1 MKRKKKK
8 DVRQEYIFGVNP
20 IHEAIRAGRRKISG
34 IIAKKGATGK
44 PIQSLISHAKRCN
57 IPVDL
62 ATIDKIARLAN
73 AEGHQGIVALV
84 TMPHLTDFDK
94 LVERAVSKPKSGR
107 PTLCLLDG
115 VMDPRNLGAIIRSAH
130 AFGLDGVI
138 YPEKRAASYTPVAA
152 KASAGAGEHMS
163 LCPVN
168 NIAECI
174 RKLTEDGFHCVALD
188 SDGKENLNLAE
199 VSALALVLGSEGK
212 GIRPLVIKR
221 CDKMM
226 KIPITG
232 PVGSLNVS
240 SAAAVAFYLAA
251 SR

>member
-1 MKRKKKK
+1 MKHKKKK
-8 DVRQEYIFGVNP
+8 DVRWEYIFGVNP
-20 IHEAIRAGRRKISG
+20 IQEAINAGRRKISG
-34 IIAKKGATGK
+34 IIVKKGATGK
-44 PIQSLISHAKRCN
+44 PVLSLISHAKRCN
-57 IPVDL
+57 IPVDFSS
-62 ATIDKIARLAN
+62 IDKIARLAD

-84 TMPHLTDFDK
+84 TMPRLTDFDK
-94 LVERAVSKPKSGR
+94 LVERAISKPKSGR

-115 VMDPRNLGAIIRSAH
+115 VMDPRNLGAIIRSAN

-138 YPEKRAASYTPVAA
+138 YPAKRAASYTPVAA

-168 NIAECI
+168 NIAECV
-174 RKLTEDGFHCVALD
+174 RKLRDDGFHCVALD
-188 SDGKENLNLAE
+188 AGGTEELDFAGI
-199 VSALALVLGSEGK
+199 SALALVLGSEGK

-221 CDKMM
+221 CDKVM

-240 SAAAVAFYLAA
+240 SAAAVTFHMA
-251 SR
+251 SSR